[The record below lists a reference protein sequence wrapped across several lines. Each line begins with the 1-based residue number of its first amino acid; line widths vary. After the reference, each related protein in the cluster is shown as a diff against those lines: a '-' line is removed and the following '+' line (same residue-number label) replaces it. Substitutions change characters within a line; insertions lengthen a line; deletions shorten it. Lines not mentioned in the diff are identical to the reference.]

1 MADSMKNT
9 EAFETLDR
17 CLNDLNIVKATLV
30 GLAGSPAAPYLL
42 KYCVIRA
49 SGSIEIAF
57 KKVIADKVDEGS
69 HEQVRTFI
77 RRKIRNSSKNPK
89 LEAMEATLHEFDS
102 RWGKRFTELVALD
115 NRPRLKGALTALVN
129 ARNSFSHGGESDLS
143 IDKIIEHFQDGVR
156 AVIFI
161 DSAVN
166 HSYDSPPT
174 DSENGIEEE
183 EVSPE
188 L

>member
-1 MADSMKNT
+1 MADDMRNT
-9 EAFETLDR
+9 EALATLNS
-17 CLNDLNIVKATLV
+17 CLSDLNIVKATLV
-30 GLAGSPAAPYLL
+30 GLKGSPAAPYLL

-89 LEAMEATLHEFDS
+89 LEAMESTLHEFDS

-115 NRPRLKGALTALVN
+115 NRPKLKGALTELVK
-129 ARNSFSHGGESDLS
+129 ARNSFAHGGESDLS
-143 IDKIIEHFQDGVR
+143 IDKIIEHFQDGIR
-156 AVIFI
+156 AVVFI

-166 HSYDSPPT
+166 HSYDTPPN
-174 DSENGIEEE
+174 DSENGVEEE
-183 EVSPE
+183 EMAPE